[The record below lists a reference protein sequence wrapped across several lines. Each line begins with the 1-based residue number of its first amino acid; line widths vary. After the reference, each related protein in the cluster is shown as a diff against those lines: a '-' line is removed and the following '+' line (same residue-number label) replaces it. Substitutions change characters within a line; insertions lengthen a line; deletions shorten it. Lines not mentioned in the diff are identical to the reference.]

1 MNRWHSHRSTRG
13 RAHRRWARFETEPPN
28 RSSLRGTESE
38 KISICLKV
46 SNHTESS
53 SIERIFSWRCPGRAF
68 VKFAINFLVLWGA
81 TPVRPTADHGHTHYS
96 HDHSKYERNQV
107 YDWPL
112 CVAIIRGQ
120 CLIIKRIRFSITIR
134 QRMIRQRMIFAL
146 AVSFLF
152 SAASANVLNDLD
164 LSTGTVISPGSS
176 SSCVGVSVDRC

>member
-1 MNRWHSHRSTRG
+1 M
-13 RAHRRWARFETEPPN
+13 
-28 RSSLRGTESE
+28 
-38 KISICLKV
+38 
-46 SNHTESS
+46 
-53 SIERIFSWRCPGRAF
+53 
-68 VKFAINFLVLWGA
+68 LWGA
-81 TPVRPTADHGHTHYS
+81 TPVRPFADHGHIDYS
-96 HDHSKYERNQV
+96 HDHSKYERIQV
-107 YDWPL
+107 QDWPL

-152 SAASANVLNDLD
+152 NAASANVLNDLD